1 MILYFIKDNRKVENI
16 QLAFLDYYLF
26 LIRGYIG
33 GLKVFLLLIN
43 ISINVIILV
52 RSCCSLNCVIYY
64 ESMTT
69 TSLIVIACCI
79 VISLGTISMAL
90 ITDYKDKKSKKKEIK
105 TVSEQSQ
112 DELESINSPMS
123 DE

>member
-1 MILYFIKDNRKVENI
+1 
-16 QLAFLDYYLF
+16 
-26 LIRGYIG
+26 
-33 GLKVFLLLIN
+33 
-43 ISINVIILV
+43 
-52 RSCCSLNCVIYY
+52 
-64 ESMTT
+64 MTM

-112 DELESINSPMS
+112 DELEAINSPMS

>member
-1 MILYFIKDNRKVENI
+1 MT
-16 QLAFLDYYLF
+16 
-26 LIRGYIG
+26 
-33 GLKVFLLLIN
+33 
-43 ISINVIILV
+43 
-52 RSCCSLNCVIYY
+52 
-64 ESMTT
+64 TT

-112 DELESINSPMS
+112 DELKPINSPMS

>member
-1 MILYFIKDNRKVENI
+1 
-16 QLAFLDYYLF
+16 
-26 LIRGYIG
+26 
-33 GLKVFLLLIN
+33 
-43 ISINVIILV
+43 
-52 RSCCSLNCVIYY
+52 
-64 ESMTT
+64 MTT
-69 TSLIVIACCI
+69 VIACCI

-112 DELESINSPMS
+112 DELKPINSPMS